1 MEYVQK
7 MEADDDI
14 DSQVDY
20 DIKSLRKIQLTTEYI
35 RDLINEI
42 VNLENSDT
50 AVNRT
55 ELLQLNAELDAIL
68 SVLRQ

>member
-1 MEYVQK
+1 
-7 MEADDDI
+7 
-14 DSQVDY
+14 VDY